1 MRLLRKAPAFT
12 AIVVLTLALGI
23 GGNTA
28 IFSLVNTAFF
38 RALPIPEPD
47 RVLRLLD
54 SLRGPDGHP
63 RTFGMHSNIIATLRE
78 TNTAFDGIVA
88 LRGEDL
94 TLLGGDEPE
103 RVAVIYR
110 SEGWQQVLRVQPI
123 LGPRFY
129 RRRRKAGHR
138 QRRCA
143 DQLRAVAAT
152 LRRVGVCAQS
162 IDAHRRSHVSHRRR
176 DAARI

>member
-1 MRLLRKAPAFT
+1 MPSLPSLASIWQDLRYSVRLLRKAPAFT

-63 RTFGMHSNIIATLRE
+63 RTFGMHSNIITTLRE

-123 LGPRFY
+123 IGRDFTAEEEKQGD
-129 RRRRKAGHR
+129 RKS
-138 QRRCA
+138 
-143 DQLRAVAAT
+143 V
-152 LRRVGVCAQS
+152 V
-162 IDAHRRSHVSHRRR
+162 
-176 DAARI
+176 

>member
-1 MRLLRKAPAFT
+1 VPSLASIWQDLRYSVRLLRKAPAFT

-38 RALPIPEPD
+38 RALPIPKPD

-63 RTFGMHSNIIATLRE
+63 RTFGMHSNIIAMLRD

-88 LRGEDL
+88 LR
-94 TLLGGDEPE
+94 
-103 RVAVIYR
+103 RR
-110 SEGWQQVLRVQPI
+110 SHI
-123 LGPRFY
+123 A
-129 RRRRKAGHR
+129 RRRRAG
-138 QRRCA
+138 
-143 DQLRAVAAT
+143 
-152 LRRVGVCAQS
+152 
-162 IDAHRRSHVSHRRR
+162 
-176 DAARI
+176 ARIGDLSFGGLATSVAGAAVPRPRLFC

>member
-1 MRLLRKAPAFT
+1 MPSLPSLASIWQDLRYSVRLLRKAPAFT

-38 RALPIPEPD
+38 RALPIPQPD

-123 LGPRFY
+123 LGRDFTAEEEKHGHRE
-129 RRRRKAGHR
+129 RRR
-138 QRRCA
+138 A
-143 DQLRAVAAT
+143 D
-152 LRRVGVCAQS
+152 
-162 IDAHRRSHVSHRRR
+162 
-176 DAARI
+176 